1 MRKKYTLP
9 GLLLMLAVLLAVS
22 ACGGSSVTAGQ
33 LITNSANAMKQI
45 KSLHMD
51 MSVTAN
57 YSISGLPASSTSSVP
72 GNGNIT
78 LKLSGDEVLPDQTS
92 LQLSTSG
99 IGNFAFAEIV
109 KGNKLYLQSGH
120 GQWYV
125 MDKPNTSDSSSS
137 ISNVLTSANI
147 TQFNKLLDQLSKN
160 VQITDHGDESLNGT
174 SLRHIT
180 IALDKNGLMQL
191 IKNTDAFKKLPAAS
205 QQSAN
210 DALNSVGTF
219 NASLDFWFDE
229 ATSYLHRFELKLNV
243 AADLS

>member
-1 MRKKYTLP
+1 
-9 GLLLMLAVLLAVS
+9 
-22 ACGGSSVTAGQ
+22 
-33 LITNSANAMKQI
+33 
-45 KSLHMD
+45 
-51 MSVTAN
+51 
-57 YSISGLPASSTSSVP
+57 
-72 GNGNIT
+72 
-78 LKLSGDEVLPDQTS
+78 LSGDEVLPDQTS

-109 KGNKLYLQSGH
+109 KGSKLYLQSGH

-229 ATSYLHRFELKLNV
+229 ATSYLHRFELKLNI
-243 AADLS
+243 AADLSKFSSPTTDTTSSTPSAFSLKADVTVDLSKFNDPSIKITAPANAVPTDNPGSIFSGASA